1 MWWRGHLLTCSSCV
15 AVALC
20 SGFFTKHFLTKSVN
34 SSDQSSG
41 FLNVG
46 GGLVGIIKIACRNTI
61 TGLGWIKKEDKS
73 FSQHI

>member
-1 MWWRGHLLTCSSCV
+1 MTEIDVYICVFECVGIFVLLPTCSSCV

-20 SGFFTKHFLTKSVN
+20 SGFLTKHFFTKSVN

-46 GGLVGIIKIACRNTI
+46 GGLVGIIKIACRDVVS
-61 TGLGWIKKEDKS
+61 L
-73 FSQHI
+73 Q